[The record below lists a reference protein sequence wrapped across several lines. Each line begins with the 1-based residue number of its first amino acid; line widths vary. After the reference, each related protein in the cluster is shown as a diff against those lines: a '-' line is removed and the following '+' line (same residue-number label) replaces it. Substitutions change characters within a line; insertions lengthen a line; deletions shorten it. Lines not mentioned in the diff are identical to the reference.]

1 MKMTSAYA
9 NKLLRQL
16 NEEKEFLLIQEENS
30 CTYVYAADEEPL
42 IPQYSYPQTEAQ
54 LRALDA
60 KIVKIKHAV
69 NCSNVSTSL
78 TLSSGRV
85 LTVDQ
90 ALVVMA
96 QLSQRKQ
103 QLDILR
109 KRQPK
114 ARNNDHYGRSGAT
127 EYTCI
132 NYDLTDVRKAY
143 EAISAEIMEIQM
155 KLDQLNQ
162 TVTFDVE
169 L

>member
-1 MKMTSAYA
+1 MEMTSAYA

-16 NEEKEFLLIQEENS
+16 NEEKEFLLNQEENS

-103 QLDILR
+103 Q
-109 KRQPK
+109 PK